1 MHIKLKYMRTVH
13 ELDKEM
19 YVSPETE
26 VIEIGF
32 QDWLLDYGGGNPET
46 PGGTGDP
53 NDPGIP
59 WN

>member
-1 MHIKLKYMRTVH
+1 MRTVH